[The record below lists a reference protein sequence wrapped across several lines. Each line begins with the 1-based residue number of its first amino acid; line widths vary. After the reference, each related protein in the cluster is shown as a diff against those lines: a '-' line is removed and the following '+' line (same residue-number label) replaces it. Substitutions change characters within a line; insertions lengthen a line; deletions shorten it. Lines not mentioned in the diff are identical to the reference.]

1 MLVLKLITVLVV
13 AISAYCIVSCTQ
25 ITYKALPDGS
35 TTVTINALGNI
46 DELANAT
53 MGVKMPNGSERN
65 FSLNGLQHDNQKGLE
80 VIPGIV
86 ESAVTG
92 AVKGMK

>member
-1 MLVLKLITVLVV
+1 MLVRILIVTSYFL
-13 AISAYCIVSCTQ
+13 ISCTQ

-35 TTVTINALGNI
+35 TTVTINAIGNI
-46 DELANAT
+46 DELSNAT
-53 MGVKMPNGSERN
+53 MGMKMPNGSERN
-65 FSLNGLQHDNQKGLE
+65 FSLNGLAHDNQKGLE

>member
-1 MLVLKLITVLVV
+1 MLIRIVLITSYFLT
-13 AISAYCIVSCTQ
+13 ACTN

-35 TTVTINALGNI
+35 TTVTINAIGNI

-53 MGVKMPNGSERN
+53 MGMKMANGSERN
-65 FSLNGLQHDNQKGLE
+65 FSLNGLSHDNQKGLE
-80 VIPGIV
+80 VIPGII
-86 ESAVTG
+86 ESAVMG

>member
-1 MLVLKLITVLVV
+1 MKLLLLILIFTVG
-13 AISAYCIVSCTQ
+13 ACTN

-35 TTVTINALGNI
+35 TTVTINAIGNI

-53 MGVKMPNGSERN
+53 MGMKMANGSERN
-65 FSLNGLQHDNQKGLE
+65 FSLNGLSHDSQKGLE

>member
-1 MLVLKLITVLVV
+1 MLIRMLLVV
-13 AISAYCIVSCTQ
+13 SYFLVACTS

-35 TTVTINALGNI
+35 TTVTINAIGNI

-53 MGVKMPNGSERN
+53 MGMKLPNGSERN
-65 FSLNGLQHDNQKGLE
+65 FSLNGLSHDNQKGLE

>member
-1 MLVLKLITVLVV
+1 MKLLLLISIFTV
-13 AISAYCIVSCTQ
+13 VSCTN

-35 TTVTINALGNI
+35 TIVTINAIGNI

-53 MGVKMPNGSERN
+53 MGMKMPNGSERN
-65 FSLNGLQHDNQKGLE
+65 FSLNGLAHDNQKGLE